1 MQIGALPANWL
12 NWLSRLRN
20 VRSVCSLY
28 FCIKWICRWMR
39 GIILATSMSKNAA
52 ALWII
57 QKEKI
62 RNALCLATIISLAIY
77 VFVLI
82 PRNNNK
88 YFQQIREMS
97 SLDSRMYLGF
107 LYPRAF
113 YEIER
118 IEDGE
123 SKLKN
128 GR

>member
-1 MQIGALPANWL
+1 
-12 NWLSRLRN
+12 
-20 VRSVCSLY
+20 
-28 FCIKWICRWMR
+28 MR

-62 RNALCLATIISLAIY
+62 RNALCLATIISSAIY

-82 PRNNNK
+82 PRNNKK

-123 SKLKN
+123 SKLKKWEIK
-128 GR
+128 GEGVREIERGTYIIRWLDKVSFA